1 MSETFSYDAV
11 TEAQALAID
20 FLRTRFTELELAINE
35 LVPAGYRRSW
45 ALTNLEEAALWT
57 NKAIVKG

>member
-11 TEAQALAID
+11 TEAQAQAID
-20 FLRTRFTELELAINE
+20 LLRTRFTELELAINA
-35 LVPAGYRRSW
+35 LVPAGRRRSI
-45 ALTNLEEAALWT
+45 ALTRLEDAGLWT